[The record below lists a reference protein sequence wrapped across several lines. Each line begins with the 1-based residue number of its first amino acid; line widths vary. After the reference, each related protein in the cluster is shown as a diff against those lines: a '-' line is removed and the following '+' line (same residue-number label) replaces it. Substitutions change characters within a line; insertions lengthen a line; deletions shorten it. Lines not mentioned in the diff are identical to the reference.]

1 MRIAIGVL
9 AVLLGTSAARAEWMN
24 GDHLFRACNLE
35 SSAGNALVMGYI
47 QGIEDASSVPTNIEG
62 PRYCLPD
69 NTNSGQLKNL
79 ICAWLRANPGRRHLK
94 GSDVVKQTL
103 TETWPCM

>member
-1 MRIAIGVL
+1 
-9 AVLLGTSAARAEWMN
+9 MN

-69 NTNSGQLKNL
+69 NTNTGQLKNL
-79 ICAWLRANPGRRHLK
+79 ICAWLRGQSRKATSEGVR
-94 GSDVVKQTL
+94 DVVKQTL
-103 TETWPCM
+103 GETWPCNEI